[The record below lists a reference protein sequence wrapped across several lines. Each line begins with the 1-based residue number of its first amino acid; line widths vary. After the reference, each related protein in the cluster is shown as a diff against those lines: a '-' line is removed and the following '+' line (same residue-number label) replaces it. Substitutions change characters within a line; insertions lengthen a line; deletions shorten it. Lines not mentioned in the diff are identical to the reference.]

1 MSRPLPDCAYCGG
14 SLSRCGRILLR
25 CGDLP
30 GAPEVGWHSQC
41 AGKDKLFQS
50 DTILFGG
57 DKAKTILFMINDRG
71 RKHPSQARVVSL
83 LKKGEKGGYRRAYG
97 PGIAF
102 DM

>member
-1 MSRPLPDCAYCGG
+1 MSRPLPDCALCGG
-14 SLSRCGRILLR
+14 SLNRCGRILLR

-57 DKAKTILFMINDRG
+57 ETAKTILKRIWARG
-71 RKHPSQARVVSL
+71 RKHPSQARVISS
-83 LKKGEKGGYRRAYG
+83 LKKGEKGGCRRAYG
-97 PGIAF
+97 PGIEF
-102 DM
+102 